1 MDLQDPYF
9 SKKPPP
15 KALSVA
21 SDNGAEGWEDRG
33 GGGDSSH
40 HIFDRPSER
49 GERETSS
56 GDRGEAR
63 RSSEMDTSEEVIT
76 CQVHRLPTL
85 AERVDMFEQD
95 RFVQLSANQHMFTAP
110 RRGWSPH
117 G

>member
-1 MDLQDPYF
+1 MPQTYDLDMQDPYF

-21 SDNGAEGWEDRG
+21 SDNGMEGWEDRG
-33 GGGDSSH
+33 GVGDSSH

-49 GERETSS
+49 GDRETSS

-76 CQVHRLPTL
+76 CQARLCPTP
-85 AERVDMFEQD
+85 RSP
-95 RFVQLSANQHMFTAP
+95 QLQTCSQVQHM
-110 RRGWSPH
+110 
-117 G
+117 